1 MKKIISVG
9 LMMMMVLGL
18 FSSFASTGAQN
29 VTAAGQYTIE
39 QMVQY
44 AYEDESKAIAEYE
57 AIIAKFGENA
67 PFKNILKAEAR
78 HLAAVEKLAETLGI
92 KLEAFDAKSSVV
104 VPATLEEAYKI
115 GVQAE
120 KDNIAM
126 YEQFLKSTALPEEA
140 KGVFTA
146 LMKGSQSHQKAYE
159 RQLDGTAQ
167 TGNRLGRANKNGT
180 DRNTTC
186 ELGLGQ
192 GQGRGQRGQGQRGQG
207 QNQENCV
214 WLNK

>member
-9 LMMMMVLGL
+9 VMMMMVLGL
-18 FSSFASTGAQN
+18 FSSFASTD
-29 VTAAGQYTIE
+29 VTAAGQYTLE

-57 AIIAKFGENA
+57 AIIAKFGESA

-78 HLAAVEKLAETLGI
+78 HLASVEKLAETLGT
-92 KLEAFDAKSSVV
+92 KLTSFDAKSTVV
-104 VPATLEEAYKI
+104 LPATLQEAYKLAAQTEKE
-115 GVQAE
+115 GVL
-120 KDNIAM
+120 M
-126 YEQFLKSTALPEEA
+126 YEQFLKSASLPAEA

-159 RQLDGTAQ
+159 RQLDGTTRA
-167 TGNRLGRANKNGT
+167 GNGQGRGNKNGS
-180 DRNTTC
+180 DRNTC
-186 ELGLGQ
+186 DLGQ
-192 GQGRGQRGQGQRGQG
+192 GQSQGRGQG

-214 WLNK
+214 WINK